1 MMQSWKVGLAAL
13 GALAVFAAPQA
24 AMAASSKATASV
36 SSLKVLEAQSGSR
49 TETKWTPIN
58 VATIRTANQ
67 KDLVFD
73 AALQCGLLTDTT
85 VSSKGG
91 NKNVANAVASI
102 RVRIRIDVSDGTTRY
117 AMPSSDLDGTSILA
131 PVDDADPPGI
141 TYCERL
147 QQLEAQFGGWDCT
160 ADLDTG
166 AVTCEEEESV
176 RLLLRTLT
184 AASFNFVLPDLVSG
198 VHTVTVEAKAIAD
211 TNLFDGDGFE
221 LGDSSAEA
229 FVGLG
234 SLDVDEVRFVKDA
247 DIEM

>member
-1 MMQSWKVGLAAL
+1 MKKL
-13 GALAVFAAPQA
+13 GFAIVALALLASPQA
-24 AMAASSKATASV
+24 AMAASSKAIASV
-36 SSLKVLEAQSGSR
+36 SSLTNLSGQSGSR
-49 TETKWTPIN
+49 TETAWTAIN

-73 AALQCGLLTDTT
+73 AALQCGLVTDTT
-85 VSSKGG
+85 VKSRGG
-91 NKNVANAVASI
+91 NKDGANAVASI
-102 RVRIRIDVSDGTTRY
+102 RVRIRVDVADGTTRY
-117 AMPSSDLDGTSILA
+117 AMPDSDIDGTSILV
-131 PVDDADPPGI
+131 PENEGETDPAGV

-147 QQLEAQFGGWDCT
+147 QQLEVQFSGWDCT
-160 ADLDTG
+160 ADLEDG

-176 RLLLRTLT
+176 RLLLKTLS
-184 AASFNFVLPDLVSG
+184 AHSFNFVLPDLVPG

-211 TNLFDGDGFE
+211 TNLFDGEPGFS
-221 LGDSSAEA
+221 LGDGSAEA